1 MKHSGRLKKTERTKN
16 GKNER
21 KRKELDSER
30 DSFTIQNVYANTLFV
45 YLIVIQRH
53 VVIIIF
59 HCAIQSKLLFVPN
72 VWLSLRMRM
81 HLLDVKKLI
90 NLSLAVFLFVLVSY
104 IFFSYSISFY
114 SPQRYTFFE
123 EISKKTSRN
132 VWRSLF
138 KTIKSIEI
146 S

>member
-104 IFFSYSISFY
+104 NFFRIPFLFI
-114 SPQRYTFFE
+114 RLNVILFFE
-123 EISKKTSRN
+123 EISKKTPRN
-132 VWRSLF
+132 VWRSRF

>member
-1 MKHSGRLKKTERTKN
+1 MKHSGRLKNEENRKWRER
-16 GKNER
+16 
-21 KRKELDSER
+21 RKEKGIDSER

-104 IFFSYSISFY
+104 VFFVWH
-114 SPQRYTFFE
+114 FFLFAL
-123 EISKKTSRN
+123 ILYFFWRNFKKILRN

-146 S
+146 

>member
-1 MKHSGRLKKTERTKN
+1 MKHSGRLKNEENEKWR
-16 GKNER
+16 ER
-21 KRKELDSER
+21 KKEKGIDSER

-104 IFFSYSISFY
+104 IFFCIPFLFIRPNFILFLKKLQENLKKCVAFSI
-114 SPQRYTFFE
+114 
-123 EISKKTSRN
+123 
-132 VWRSLF
+132 
-138 KTIKSIEI
+138 
-146 S
+146 

>member
-1 MKHSGRLKKTERTKN
+1 MKHSGRLKNEENEKWR
-16 GKNER
+16 ER
-21 KRKELDSER
+21 KIEKGIDSER

-104 IFFSYSISFY
+104 IFFCIPFLFIRLNFILFLKKLQENLKKFVAFSI
-114 SPQRYTFFE
+114 
-123 EISKKTSRN
+123 
-132 VWRSLF
+132 
-138 KTIKSIEI
+138 
-146 S
+146 